1 MLEDTLGFACSP
13 LLSFVNMK
21 IHLQVNGKNVFHM
34 GKGTLHLHNIKG
46 IFLPAEM
53 EQKGLDASVAVSVLE
68 LGNPECYLF
77 V

>member
-21 IHLQVNGKNVFHM
+21 IHLQVNDKNVFHM
-34 GKGTLHLHNIKG
+34 DKGTLHLHNIKG
-46 IFLPAEM
+46 IFLPAQM
-53 EQKGLDASVAVSVLE
+53 KQTGLDASVTVSVLE